1 MPACEPLL
9 AWYDAVRRDL
19 PWRHTRDPYRIWLSE
34 IMLQQTR
41 TETVKSYYNRFLVLF
56 PTVAD
61 LAHAPSGAG
70 AQGLGGPGLL
80 QPGAQPAKGGAG
92 HYERAWRRFSHK
104 LRGAAVPSG
113 RGALYSGSDRQHRLR
128 AGVYRRWTAN
138 VYRVASRFYGIRED
152 VGRPVVQ
159 RRIRDL
165 VTGRYSRGPSRRL
178 QSGFDG
184 AGRHA
189 VPPGRTRL

>member
-1 MPACEPLL
+1 MPVCEPLL

-19 PWRHTRDPYRIWLSE
+19 PWRRTCDPYRIWLSE

-41 TETVKSYYNRFLVLF
+41 TETVKSYYNRFLALF

-61 LAHAPSGAG
+61 LAHAPQEQVLKVWEGLGYYSRARNLQKAAQVIMSVHGGAFPASYEGLLSLPGVGPYTAG
-70 AQGLGGPGLL
+70 AIGSIAFGLRI
-80 QPGAQPAKGGAG
+80 PAVDG
-92 HYERAWRRFSHK
+92 
-104 LRGAAVPSG
+104 
-113 RGALYSGSDRQHRLR
+113 
-128 AGVYRRWTAN
+128 N

-165 VTGRYSRGPSRRL
+165 VTADIPADRPGDYNQAL
-178 QSGFDG
+178 MELG
-184 AGRHA
+184 A
-189 VPPGRTRL
+189 TL